1 MSISTWTWYRKTH
14 FEQRLYL
21 PKNRKASKLVEIR
34 RDANRKNFIISRLG
48 NKERKKKGEKNIL
61 KKNQQHDSKRS
72 WSDSRYSKEQQTRS
86 TPEID

>member
-1 MSISTWTWYRKTH
+1 MFYVSISTWTWYRKTH

-48 NKERKKKGEKNIL
+48 TKGKKKWEKNI
-61 KKNQQHDSKRS
+61 
-72 WSDSRYSKEQQTRS
+72 KEKPATR
-86 TPEID
+86 